1 MKLLLHY
8 RYPML
13 ETLAHRMALVSEL
26 DSAFVLAVGVP
37 SVPAVPAASAIS
49 RAVPAVPAVPVALQA
64 HIVKIDSPKDPF
76 LLYMLIDGL

>member
-8 RYPML
+8 RYLML
-13 ETLAHRMALVSEL
+13 ETLAHMMALVSEL
-26 DSAFVLAVGVP
+26 DSAFVLTVGI
-37 SVPAVPAASAIS
+37 PAVPAASAIS
-49 RAVPAVPAVPVALQA
+49 RAVPAVPVVPVVPVALQA